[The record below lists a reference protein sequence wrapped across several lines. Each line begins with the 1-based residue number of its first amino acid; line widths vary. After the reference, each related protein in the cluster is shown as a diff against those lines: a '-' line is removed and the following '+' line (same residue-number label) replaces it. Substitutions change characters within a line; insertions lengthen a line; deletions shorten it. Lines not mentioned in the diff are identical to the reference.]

1 MKKLLSQ
8 VEMIIISWI
17 TSVDSS
23 DTIDTVKRVSLYM
36 YTFVLVNEK
45 CNICID
51 DLQRIS
57 YSKVKVRKTKRAR
70 TEHGGRDRTEFVN
83 IGGILPE
90 HDYKS

>member
-1 MKKLLSQ
+1 MKNAIY
-8 VEMIIISWI
+8 V
-17 TSVDSS
+17 
-23 DTIDTVKRVSLYM
+23 
-36 YTFVLVNEK
+36 
-45 CNICID
+45 CID

-57 YSKVKVRKTKRAR
+57 DSKVKVRKTKRAR